1 MSMYNQTILAANAY
15 YNNGPKELKERIWD
29 FFKSVDTNRDGGVS
43 FDEFLHY
50 LHQSDYIRVIDPRI
64 FTLLDVRRDG
74 SLEFSEFL
82 TFYYIL
88 ESYHRHVSNS
98 NTGSPTLR
106 HHQTTSRWEL
116 AITKQSIQME
126 AFNIMQQPSIR
137 WLYFR
142 HHQTTSRREL
152 AITSQ
157 SIQMEAFN
165 IMQPPS
171 IRWLCFR
178 HHQTTS
184 RRELAITNQSIQM
197 EAFPLCSR
205 LQSDGFVS
213 GTTKPPADS
222 YINNYAA
229 AFNPMALFQAPPNH
243 RRRELAIT
251 NQSIHMEAYNNMQPP
266 VCLNQVPTIKPGASS
281 CCCCGSNNKELMP
294 AVVAYKP
301 PLSKSEKRSKVA
313 KKTGKAVVH
322 CASVV
327 GATAA
332 ALALL

>member
-98 NTGSPTLR
+98 NTAPPNHQQMGISYHQAINSDGSLQ
-106 HHQTTSRWEL
+106 HY
-116 AITKQSIQME
+116 AA
-126 AFNIMQQPSIR
+126 AFNPVALFQAPPNHQQ
-137 WLYFR
+137 
-142 HHQTTSRREL
+142 TEL

-197 EAFPLCSR
+197 EAFH
-205 LQSDGFVS
+205 
-213 GTTKPPADS
+213 
-222 YINNYAA
+222 YAA
-229 AFNPMALFQAPPNH
+229 AFNPMALFQAP
-243 RRRELAIT
+243 T
-251 NQSIHMEAYNNMQPP
+251 
-266 VCLNQVPTIKPGASS
+266 
-281 CCCCGSNNKELMP
+281 
-294 AVVAYKP
+294 KP
-301 PLSKSEKRSKVA
+301 PA
-313 KKTGKAVVH
+313 DGN
-322 CASVV
+322 
-327 GATAA
+327 
-332 ALALL
+332 